1 VTRMN
6 IATLDLGTLLV
17 GFLRVSGFMFTTP
30 VFGSKLVPTMIRVWL
45 ALLVAV
51 VLMPALRTAGELP
64 VITSG
69 AFMIVAVREVLLGLL
84 IGFVSSFFIYGVEFA
99 GHVVGLQMGFGTSTL
114 FDPLTEA
121 EVSVLGTFKGMLA
134 VTLFLVTNGHHE
146 VLSTFVSSYRMIP
159 AGGSGLAAAGIG
171 GMVAATAS
179 IFSVAVRVS
188 IPILS
193 ALLMAEVGLA
203 LLAKTVPQMNIF
215 VVGFPVKV
223 MLGLAV
229 FGFSVPYISMVIIKA
244 IHATNFDLGMIL
256 SALGGGR

>member
-1 VTRMN
+1 MQ
-6 IATLDLGTLLV
+6 IATLDPGVLLV
-17 GFLRVSGFMFTTP
+17 SFLRVSGFMFTTP

-51 VLMPALRTAGELP
+51 LLMPSLRAVGELP
-64 VITSG
+64 AIGSG
-69 AFMIVAVREVLLGLL
+69 AFMIVAAREVLLGLL
-84 IGFVSSFFIYGVEFA
+84 IGFVSSFFLYGVEFA

-114 FDPLTEA
+114 FDPVTET
-121 EVSVLGTFKGMLA
+121 EVSVLGTLKGMLA
-134 VTLFLVTNGHHE
+134 VTLFLVVNGHHE
-146 VLSTFVSSYRMIP
+146 VLSTFASSYRVIP
-159 AGGSGLAAAGIG
+159 PGGSGLAAAGIG

-179 IFSVAVRVS
+179 IFNVAVRVS
-188 IPILS
+188 IPMLS
-193 ALLMAEVGLA
+193 ALLMAEVGIA

-229 FGFSVPYISMVIIKA
+229 FGLSVPYVGAVIVKTIN
-244 IHATNFDLGMIL
+244 ATNFDLRMIL